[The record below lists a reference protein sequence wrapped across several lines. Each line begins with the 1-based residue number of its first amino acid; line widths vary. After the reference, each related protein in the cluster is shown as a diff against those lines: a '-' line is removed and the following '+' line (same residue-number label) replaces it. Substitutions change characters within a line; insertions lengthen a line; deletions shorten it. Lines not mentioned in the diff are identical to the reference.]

1 MDGFAWLAQALLFLL
16 LGLLVTPHLL
26 LDTLL
31 PALGVALVLMFV
43 ARPLAVAIFLVPLR
57 FTRGEI
63 GFISWVG
70 LRGAVP
76 VVLALFPLLTGVPK
90 ARELFEVAFV
100 VVLASLVLQG
110 ATLVHAARVF
120 GVNLPDVEDEPAA
133 RRVFGDFV
141 LDGATPVRELC
152 EFYGLA
158 LPDHAGTLAQWIEA
172 RLKRPPVVGDGL
184 DWGGAHFA
192 VRQMDG
198 ARVRRVGLS
207 LAAKE

>member
-1 MDGFAWLAQALLFLL
+1 MPCRWCW
-16 LGLLVTPHLL
+16 
-26 LDTLL
+26 
-31 PALGVALVLMFV
+31 
-43 ARPLAVAIFLVPLR
+43 RC
-57 FTRGEI
+57 
-63 GFISWVG
+63 
-70 LRGAVP
+70 
-76 VVLALFPLLTGVPK
+76 FPLLSGVPK

-120 GVNLPDVEDEPAA
+120 GVNLPDAEDEPAA

-198 ARVRRVGLS
+198 ARVQRVGLS